1 MSQTPYQEKLALAA
15 YDARRREKAVAQML
29 QQMILTVA
37 KGRYLE
43 LGALYATLPPQYREM
58 VGPPPQSRAG
68 DQ

>member
-15 YDARRREKAVAQML
+15 YDARHREKSVAEKL
-29 QQMILTVA
+29 NQMILTVA
-37 KGRYLE
+37 KGRYPE
-43 LGALYATLPPQYREM
+43 LGALYATLPPQYRAM